1 MARTD
6 RDAGPARDGALH
18 AVRRLAIAT
27 SLSDDV
33 NLDPDAE
40 LLLEAL
46 SDVGVDGSMCVWD
59 DRAVN
64 WNDFDLT
71 VIRST
76 WDYTRDREG
85 FLSWAGA
92 IERLLNP
99 FPIIEYSTDKHY
111 LIDLERRSH
120 RVVPSTFCDVGEEPA
135 FPDGAFVVKPTVGA
149 GSIDADKYTSADH
162 GRALEHVAQLHA
174 TNRDAMIQPY
184 VASIDDDGE
193 RALVFID
200 GTFSHAMTKGAMLT
214 TPADDRDA
222 LFRREQMSVAS
233 AEPDAVAFAE
243 AVLGEDF
250 FRGILYGRVDLVKM
264 ADGWAIMELEL
275 VEPSLF
281 LAYDED
287 APRRLAAAIRARL
300 D

>member
-1 MARTD
+1 
-6 RDAGPARDGALH
+6 
-18 AVRRLAIAT
+18 VRRIAIAT

-40 LLLEAL
+40 LLLDAL
-46 SDVGVDGSMCVWD
+46 RDVNIEGSMYVWN

-64 WNDFDLT
+64 WNDFELT

-76 WDYTRDREG
+76 WDYTHDREG
-85 FLSWAGA
+85 YLAWARA
-92 IERLLNP
+92 IDHLLNP
-99 FPIIEYSTDKHY
+99 YPIIEYSTDKHY
-111 LIDLERRSH
+111 LSDLERRSH
-120 RVVPSTFCDVGEEPA
+120 RIVPSTFCDVGERPE

-149 GSIDADKYTSADH
+149 GSIDADKYTRDDH
-162 GRALEHVAQLHA
+162 ERALEHVRRLHA
-174 TNRDAMIQPY
+174 SGRDAMIQPY
-184 VASIDDDGE
+184 VSSIDDDGE

-200 GTFSHAMTKGAMLT
+200 GTFSHAMTKGAMLNT
-214 TPADDRDA
+214 AADDRDA
-222 LFRREQMSVAS
+222 LFRREQMSVAT

-243 AVLGEDF
+243 SVLNEEA

-264 ADGWAIMELEL
+264 SEGWAIMELEL

-281 LAYDED
+281 LAYDD
-287 APRRLAAAIRARL
+287 RAALRLAEAIRDRL

>member
-1 MARTD
+1 
-6 RDAGPARDGALH
+6 
-18 AVRRLAIAT
+18 VRRIAIAT

-40 LLLEAL
+40 LLLDAL
-46 SDVGVDGSMCVWD
+46 RDVNIEGSMYVWN

-64 WNDFDLT
+64 WNDFELT

-76 WDYTRDREG
+76 WDYTHDREG
-85 FLSWAGA
+85 YLAWARA
-92 IERLLNP
+92 IDRLLNP
-99 FPIIEYSTDKHY
+99 YPIIEYSTDKHY
-111 LIDLERRSH
+111 LSDLERRSH
-120 RVVPSTFCDVGEEPA
+120 RIVPSTFCDVGERPE

-149 GSIDADKYTSADH
+149 GSIDADKYTRDDH
-162 GRALEHVAQLHA
+162 ERALEHVRRLHA
-174 TNRDAMIQPY
+174 SGRDAMIQPY
-184 VASIDDDGE
+184 VSSIDDDGE

-200 GTFSHAMTKGAMLT
+200 GTFSHAMTKGAMLNT
-214 TPADDRDA
+214 AADDRDA
-222 LFRREQMSVAS
+222 LFRREQMSVAM

-243 AVLGEDF
+243 SVLNEEA

-264 ADGWAIMELEL
+264 SEGWAIMELEL

-281 LAYDED
+281 LAYDD
-287 APRRLAAAIRARL
+287 RAALRLAEAIRDRL

>member
-1 MARTD
+1 
-6 RDAGPARDGALH
+6 
-18 AVRRLAIAT
+18 VRRIAIAT

-40 LLLEAL
+40 LLLDAL
-46 SDVGVDGSMCVWD
+46 RDVNIEGSMYVWN

-64 WNDFDLT
+64 WNDFELT

-76 WDYTRDREG
+76 WDYTHDREG
-85 FLSWAGA
+85 YLAWARA
-92 IERLLNP
+92 IVRLLNP
-99 FPIIEYSTDKHY
+99 YPIIEYSTDKHY
-111 LIDLERRSH
+111 LSDLERRSH
-120 RVVPSTFCDVGEEPA
+120 RIVPSTFCDVGERPE

-149 GSIDADKYTSADH
+149 GSIDADKYTRDDH
-162 GRALEHVAQLHA
+162 ERALEHVRRLHA
-174 TNRDAMIQPY
+174 SGRDAMIQPY
-184 VASIDDDGE
+184 VSSIDDDGE

-200 GTFSHAMTKGAMLT
+200 GTFSHAMTKGAMLNT
-214 TPADDRDA
+214 AADDRDA
-222 LFRREQMSVAS
+222 LFRREQMSVAT

-243 AVLGEDF
+243 SVLNEEA

-264 ADGWAIMELEL
+264 SEGWAIMELEL

-281 LAYDED
+281 LAYDD
-287 APRRLAAAIRARL
+287 RAALRLAEAIRDRL